1 MSSVKFRCSCG
12 YERKVS
18 SKKYAGKKVSC
29 PECSAVV
36 RLPRSAAWKTEPTK
50 DVVPPPVPT
59 AVVFED
65 EPDGAGGMPALAL
78 PPLNEE
84 EVWDL
89 SEIEEEV
96 SPEWRGYAPRS
107 KERST
112 VHWLATIFFLLALFG
127 MGPAL
132 LRLINWS
139 HYWFNDLEDPPGI
152 YCWTC
157 LLLIAGIVQLAY
169 AIYLYQLPD
178 WSTVWVIALV
188 SLFVTTAYTV
198 MLVIELQADLMNPV
212 LVLLELHQE
221 KVSMGKQAAWC
232 FCVLLVNGTFTYF
245 AGRYG
250 IRWKQEYKQMFAS
263 ETPSS

>member
-1 MSSVKFRCSCG
+1 MSSIKFRCNCG
-12 YERKVS
+12 YEREVS

-29 PECSAVV
+29 PKCSTVI
-36 RLPRSAAWKTEPTK
+36 RLPRSAAWKTEPAK
-50 DVVPPPVPT
+50 DVVPPSIPT
-59 AVVFED
+59 ATVFD
-65 EPDGAGGMPALAL
+65 DQADATSAMSVLEPLQE
-78 PPLNEE
+78 NEGE
-84 EVWDL
+84 IWDL
-89 SEIEEEV
+89 AEMEEEV

-107 KERST
+107 KERNT
-112 VHWLATIFFLLALFG
+112 VQWLAAIFFLLALFG

-132 LRLINWS
+132 LRLVNWS

-152 YCWTC
+152 YCWTAV
-157 LLLIAGIVQLAY
+157 LLIAGIVQLAY
-169 AIYLYQLPD
+169 AVYLYQLPD

-188 SLFVTTAYTV
+188 SLFITTAYTV

-212 LVLLELHQE
+212 LVMLELNQE
-221 KVSMGKQAAWC
+221 TISMGKQAAWC

>member
-1 MSSVKFRCSCG
+1 MSTIKFSCACG

-18 SKKYAGKKVSC
+18 SNKYAGKKVSC
-29 PECSAVV
+29 PKCSAVI
-36 RLPRSAAWKTEPTK
+36 RLPQSAAWKTEPTK
-50 DVVPPPVPT
+50 EGTPPPIPT
-59 AVVFED
+59 AKVFQDDADSIHEIPVSTLLQ
-65 EPDGAGGMPALAL
+65 EA
-78 PPLNEE
+78 EE

-89 SEIEEEV
+89 DEIEEETA
-96 SPEWRGYAPRS
+96 PQWRGYAPRS

-112 VHWLATIFFLLALFG
+112 VQWLATIFFLLALFG

-132 LRLINWS
+132 WRLINWS
-139 HYWFNDLEDPPGI
+139 HYWFNDLENPPRI

-157 LLLIAGIVQLAY
+157 VLLIAGIVQLAY
-169 AIYLYQLPD
+169 AFYLYQLPD

-198 MLVIELQADLMNPV
+198 MLVIELQGDLMNPV
-212 LVLLELHQE
+212 LVMLQLHQE
-221 KVSMGKQAAWC
+221 KISMGKQAAWC

-250 IRWKQEYKQMFAS
+250 IRWKQEYKQMFLT

>member
-1 MSSVKFRCSCG
+1 MSSIKFRCSCG

-29 PECSAVV
+29 PKCSAVI
-36 RLPRSAAWKTEPTK
+36 RLPRSAPATTQSAK
-50 DVVPPPVPT
+50 DLAQPPILTATVFDDQPDAPNEIPVS
-59 AVVFED
+59 A
-65 EPDGAGGMPALAL
+65 
-78 PPLNEE
+78 PPGKNEE

-89 SEIEEEV
+89 GDIEEEV
-96 SPEWRGYAPRS
+96 TLEWRGYAPRS

-112 VHWLATIFFLLALFG
+112 VQWLAGIFFLLALFG

-132 LRLINWS
+132 LRLVNWS

-152 YCWTC
+152 YCWTAV
-157 LLLIAGIVQLAY
+157 LLIAGIVQLAY

-212 LVLLELHQE
+212 LVMLELHQE
-221 KVSMGKQAAWC
+221 TISMGKQAAWC

-250 IRWKQEYKQMFAS
+250 IRWKQDYKQMFAS